1 MVNLHKVSLVGTPR
15 SLAKPVADVQ
25 ELVAS
30 LGEPMPVQDM
40 PHLPQSASAPASTS
54 SLASLANPP
63 ASAPMSRSLS
73 ADEAVLSEVITELV
87 TTERTYFKRL
97 CMLKSV
103 SALSVSTWLLLTSG
117 RV

>member
-1 MVNLHKVSLVGTPR
+1 MVNLHKVSTARILR
-15 SLAKPVADVQ
+15 SLANLLVDVQ

-73 ADEAVLSEVITELV
+73 ADEAVLSEVIAELV

-103 SALSVSTWLLLTSG
+103 STLLVLA
-117 RV
+117 